1 MLVKIGIMS
10 PNTVFKGL
18 TNVVTT
24 SEESAE
30 MVCRPRLAGVGFVL
44 VKYLVEAA

>member
-1 MLVKIGIMS
+1 MS
-10 PNTVFKGL
+10 PVFKGL

-24 SEESAE
+24 SEKNAE
-30 MVCRPRLAGVGFVL
+30 MVLQASVGRVGFVL

>member
-1 MLVKIGIMS
+1 MLVKIGIIS
-10 PNTVFKGL
+10 PVFKGL

-30 MVCRPRLAGVGFVL
+30 MVYRPRLAGVGFVL
-44 VKYLVEAA
+44 VKYLVEVA